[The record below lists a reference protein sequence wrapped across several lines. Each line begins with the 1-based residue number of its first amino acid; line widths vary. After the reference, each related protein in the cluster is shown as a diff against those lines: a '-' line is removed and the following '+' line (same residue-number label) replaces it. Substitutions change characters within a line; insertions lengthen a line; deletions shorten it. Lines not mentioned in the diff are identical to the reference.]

1 MTDTLISLISI
12 LIGIIGANLTGFIFR
27 KYSFGLVGNTIA
39 GVFGS
44 ILFIKSFGRLGFDP
58 VSIMQTGSTN
68 LPLFFLNCLVSFLGG
83 AIAIVLMG
91 KFKETINS
99 NKSNKEIMI
108 NIFKVTSFLEGVSYI
123 LLLFVNSTV
132 KN

>member
-12 LIGIIGANLTGFIFR
+12 LIGIIGANSTAFFFR
-27 KYSFGLVGNTIA
+27 KYSFDLVGNTIA

-44 ILFIKSFGRLGFDP
+44 ILFIKSFGRFGFDP

-83 AIAIVLMG
+83 AIAIVLI
-91 KFKETINS
+91 KLIKETMNS
-99 NKSNKEIMI
+99 KKS
-108 NIFKVTSFLEGVSYI
+108 
-123 LLLFVNSTV
+123 
-132 KN
+132 